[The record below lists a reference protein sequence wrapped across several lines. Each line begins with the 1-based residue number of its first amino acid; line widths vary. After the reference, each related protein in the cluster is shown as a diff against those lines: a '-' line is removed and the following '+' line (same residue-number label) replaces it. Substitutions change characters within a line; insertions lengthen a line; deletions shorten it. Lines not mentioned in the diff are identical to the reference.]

1 MTSLTSDPRLA
12 VMLEAASM
20 AARLVLPMFERGI
33 ASKQKADGTIVTEA
47 DTAAEALISA
57 HLRAVYPHTPILGE
71 EAVASGHCPNLET
84 NSDAGWFCVDPID
97 GTRQF
102 ANNDPEWTI
111 CIGYVEHGVPVSGVL
126 VCPAYGRSFAGTVGL
141 GAFEIELDGRHT
153 PLPRDITLSPIAPT
167 ADAPEQTV
175 RVLRGGN
182 DTQEAVLALLPAG
195 PDSPTYSI
203 TRISAALKFGLVAA
217 GEADLFARAG
227 RVWDWDIV
235 AGAAVL
241 SAAGGRVSD
250 VQGRP
255 LVFGNQINGY
265 QHPPFFAQGRRL
277 VELGLLG
284 SQTE

>member
-12 VMLEAASM
+12 VMLEAAFM

-57 HLRAVYPHTPILGE
+57 HLRASFPHTPILGE
-71 EAVASGHCPNLET
+71 EAVAAGQCPSLET
-84 NSDAGWFCVDPID
+84 SSAPNWFCVDPID

-111 CIGYVEHGVPVSGVL
+111 CIGYVEHGIPISGVL
-126 VCPAYGRSFAGTVGL
+126 VSPAYGRSFAGTVGL
-141 GAFEIELDGRHT
+141 GAFEIEPDGSHT
-153 PLPRDITLSPIAPT
+153 PLPRDTSQSLIAPT
-167 ADAPEQTV
+167 AGVPQQTV

-182 DTQEAVLALLPAG
+182 DTQDAVLAILPSG
-195 PDSPTYSI
+195 PDSPTYSV

-217 GEADLFARAG
+217 GEADVFARVG

-250 VQGRP
+250 VRGRP
-255 LVFGNQINGY
+255 LVFGDQINGY
-265 QHPPFFAQGRRL
+265 QHPPFFAQGRHL